1 PTALLRSALEVLGA
15 PARGAPPPVAVYSHS
30 SQGVPSGLPW
40 RRMPDDAPSAAH
52 DLFAALRSLDDSGA
66 PLIWVESP
74 PDTPEWEGVHD
85 RLQRAAA

>member
-1 PTALLRSALEVLGA
+1 MLRTALEVLGA
-15 PARGAPPPVAVYSHS
+15 PARGAAPPVAVYSRS
-30 SQGVPSGLPW
+30 SQGLPAGLPW